1 MKNGCIKHKVI
12 KCLIVGA
19 AGVGKTSIKH
29 LLLNK
34 KLPEK
39 RVSTGVTENPTR
51 AVSIARANMKEDG
64 SWYVIDNDEE
74 LTKMIAKLIKAGV
87 STLPVQSHEKSV
99 FVGNTLELVVDQ
111 DLVNPVVQ
119 DQDKS
124 KVNSAGK
131 PAPNAIAESQKD
143 FICSKVISEIVEA
156 KGV

>member
-1 MKNGCIKHKVI
+1 MKKGCIKRKVI

-34 KLPEK
+34 ELPEK

-64 SWYVIDNDEE
+64 SWYVMDNDEE
-74 LTKMIAKLIKAGV
+74 LTKMIAILIKAR
-87 STLPVQSHEKSV
+87 SHESASTTPK
-99 FVGNTLELVVDQ
+99 LVTDQ
-111 DLVNPVVQ
+111 DSEVQ
-119 DQDKS
+119 DEEVTTGS
-124 KVNSAGK
+124 H
-131 PAPNAIAESQKD
+131 KD
-143 FICSKVISEIVEA
+143 SISSKVISEIMEA